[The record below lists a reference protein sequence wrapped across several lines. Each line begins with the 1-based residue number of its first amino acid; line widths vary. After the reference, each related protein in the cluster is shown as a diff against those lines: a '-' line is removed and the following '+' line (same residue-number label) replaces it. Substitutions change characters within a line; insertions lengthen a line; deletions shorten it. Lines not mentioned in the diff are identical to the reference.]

1 VVAAVLGI
9 LRRLEEGSGVTNEPR
24 ADHAATRQS
33 DSPGTERPPGA
44 PAAPGKNSPEA
55 PVVSTPLGRALHQL
69 RWPVLFLWV
78 IAVAALAPL
87 SSSLHKVTSDT
98 SAAYLPASAQSTR
111 VVDLQEAENGGGN
124 LQSASL
130 VVVFTRHGGLTAGDL
145 EAASAARVSVQ
156 GLVGRIEGLGPPG
169 KLQRSK
175 DGEAVLFQASVK
187 APARNGAP
195 IDTQALNAVS
205 GKAQEAADRAGNGL
219 GLVVTGQAAINA
231 ESGSSSQGTL
241 LLTAVLIVAVVLL
254 FVYRGPFLWLLPLL
268 GAFAAIITAQAATH
282 GLANA
287 GLTVSS
293 LSSSILIVLVFG
305 AATDYAVL
313 LIHRYREELSLYV
326 ASEDAMAAALRRT
339 LPTLLA
345 SATTVTGAMLCL
357 LAAESASLHGLGPVG
372 AVAIVASLL
381 AQATFLP
388 ALLLVCGK
396 RAFWPRLPAPAA
408 AGQDGSRVWSAV
420 GARVARHPGRII
432 LLGVVALGAACI
444 GLFALHSDNDP
455 LDNLKGQPE
464 SVVGAQV
471 VTEHFGPGI
480 VAPLVVLVPPHE
492 ATAAVATITG
502 MPNLDQVSPSAPLP
516 GYTSYSVTLSVD
528 PYSTSGYDTIVNLRD
543 QLAHDAPGSLVGGQS
558 AIQYD
563 TIQAAHRDNAVLIPL
578 VLLVIL
584 SVIAMLLQAIV
595 APLVLVATAALS
607 FGASFG
613 LSTLIWRYGLGYHGI
628 EAELPMYIFIFL
640 VALGVDYNI
649 FLSARIREEAAKLG
663 ARRGTLRGLA
673 VTGGVI
679 TAAGIVLA
687 GTFAALAQQKTVDV
701 TEVGIAVALGVLLDT
716 LLVRTMLVPAAL
728 LALDD
733 RAWWPSRRRRGPKRC
748 DGS

>member
-1 VVAAVLGI
+1 M
-9 LRRLEEGSGVTNEPR
+9 
-24 ADHAATRQS
+24 
-33 DSPGTERPPGA
+33 
-44 PAAPGKNSPEA
+44 
-55 PVVSTPLGRALHQL
+55 STPLGRALHQL

-78 IAVAALAPL
+78 IAMIVLAPL

-98 SAAYLPASAQSTR
+98 PTAYLPPSAQSTR
-111 VVDLQEAENGGGN
+111 VVDLQEAEYGTGN
-124 LQSASL
+124 LQSASF
-130 VVVFTRHGGLTAGDL
+130 VVVFTRRGGLTAADL
-145 EAASAARVSVQ
+145 EAASAARASVQ
-156 GLVGRIEGLGPPG
+156 GLVDHVEGLGPPG
-169 KLQRSK
+169 KLQRST
-175 DGEAVLFQASVK
+175 DGEAVLFRAAVK

-195 IDTQALNAVS
+195 IDTKALDAVRA
-205 GKAQEAADRAGNGL
+205 KAQEADDRVGRGL
-219 GLVVTGQAAINA
+219 DLVVTGQAAINA
-231 ESGSSSQGTL
+231 ESGSSSQATL
-241 LLTAVLIVAVVLL
+241 LLSAVLIVAVVLL
-254 FVYRGPFLWLLPLL
+254 LVYRSPFLWLLPLL
-268 GAFAAIITAQAATH
+268 GAFAAIFTAQAATH

-305 AATDYAVL
+305 AATDYALL
-313 LIHRYREELSLYV
+313 LIHRYREELSLF
-326 ASEDAMAAALRRT
+326 AAPEEAMAAALRRT

-345 SATTVTGAMLCL
+345 SAMTVIGAMLCL

-372 AVAIVASLL
+372 AVAVVASLL

-396 RAFWPRLPAPAA
+396 RAFWPRLPAPGVP
-408 AGQDGSRVWSAV
+408 GQDGSKVWSAV

-432 LLGVVALGAACI
+432 LLGVTALGVACI
-444 GLFALHSDNDP
+444 GLLALHSDNDP
-455 LDNLKGQPE
+455 LHNLKGQPE
-464 SVVGAQV
+464 AVVGARV

-480 VAPLVVLVPPHE
+480 EAPLVVLAPPHE
-492 ATAAVATITG
+492 APAAVAIIRD
-502 MPNLDQVSPSAPLP
+502 MANLEQVSPSAPLP
-516 GYTSYSVTLSVD
+516 AYKSYSVTLSVD
-528 PYSTSGYDTIVNLRD
+528 PYSASSYDAIVNLRD
-543 QLAHDAPGSLVGGQS
+543 QLAHDAPSSLVGGQS

-563 TIQAAHRDNAVLIPL
+563 ILQAAHRDNAVLIPL

-584 SVIAMLLQAIV
+584 IVIAALLQAIV

-613 LSTLIWRYGLGYHGI
+613 LSTLIWRYGLGYQGI

-663 ARRGTLRGLA
+663 TRSGTLRGLG

-687 GTFAALAQQKTVDV
+687 GTFAALALQNTVNV
-701 TEVGIAVALGVLLDT
+701 TEIGIAVALGVLLDT
-716 LLVRTMLVPAAL
+716 LLVRTMLVPATL

-733 RAWWPSRRRRGPKRC
+733 RAWWPSWRGRRPTE